1 MEKKRN
7 ENQIESPG
15 GEDYRKE
22 RTKKCISW
30 ITVAA
35 LLGGITSPF
44 NSGAAS
50 VEAADIPEPLVKFDF
65 EDLSENAES
74 LTKMQ
79 RLPENI
85 RWQKVIKVEVKR
97 SL

>member
-1 MEKKRN
+1 MKR
-7 ENQIESPG
+7 
-15 GEDYRKE
+15 K
-22 RTKKCISW
+22 TKKCISW

-65 EDLSENAES
+65 ED
-74 LTKMQ
+74 
-79 RLPENI
+79 
-85 RWQKVIKVEVKR
+85 
-97 SL
+97 